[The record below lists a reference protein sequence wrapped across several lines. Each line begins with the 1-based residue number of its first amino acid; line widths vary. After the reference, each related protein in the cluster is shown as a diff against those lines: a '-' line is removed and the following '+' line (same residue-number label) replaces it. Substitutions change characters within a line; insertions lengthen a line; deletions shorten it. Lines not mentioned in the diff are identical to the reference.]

1 MAANQK
7 YCPTCGNPRAIEAVF
22 CLACGSKF
30 PTIPPPLAPA
40 ATSPLSAPIPSMPP
54 LPQAPRG
61 DFITLSCPSC
71 GGRLNITS
79 DVNRFACQF
88 CGHEHIVRRNDGMV
102 SLEPVMKELNA
113 NINLVGIGVNK
124 LGFSSEKQVAEQSIA
139 RLKGE
144 IAEINKILGSYMDG
158 QQTAMILGM
167 VMGMIGVGL
176 IIGAIIGGWK
186 FWVWLIALIILG
198 FGIALVAATAKE
210 PDNMKAIRQ
219 NLANKV
225 TELQHNY
232 DIVRRE

>member
-1 MAANQK
+1 
-7 YCPTCGNPRAIEAVF
+7 
-22 CLACGSKF
+22 
-30 PTIPPPLAPA
+30 
-40 ATSPLSAPIPSMPP
+40 MPP

-186 FWVWLIALIILG
+186 FWV
-198 FGIALVAATAKE
+198 
-210 PDNMKAIRQ
+210 
-219 NLANKV
+219 
-225 TELQHNY
+225 
-232 DIVRRE
+232 